1 MAQLTSTLEGQA
13 AGLSALLESS
23 EEPVTDIV
31 LVNGTFVS
39 SLYLPSLLARQWSP
53 GSWSILSLAPHDHRL
68 TRADARTLILETLD
82 GAMLN
87 TLPERIV
94 LRSNEELFVGDRFQT
109 GTFTAEILEADDRG
123 PTRVAYEFDRNLDDP
138 GLALVAR
145 SGGSW
150 QRLSALALGEDLV
163 LPAPE
168 TLAVP

>member
-31 LVNGTFVS
+31 LVHGDFVS

-53 GSWSILSLAPHDHRL
+53 GSWSMLSLAPHDHRL
-68 TRADARTLILETLD
+68 TRTDARTLILEPLD
-82 GAMLN
+82 QAMLN
-87 TLPERIV
+87 TPAEQIV
-94 LRSNEELFVGDRFQT
+94 RSREEGLFVGDRFQT
-109 GTFTAEILEADDRG
+109 GIFTAEILEADDRG

-138 GLALVAR
+138 ALALVVR

-168 TLAVP
+168 PLSLP